1 MKLRRLEVTE
11 LNSYINKLIADEP
24 ILGNVMVKGEVSNF
38 KIHSSGNVYLSL
50 KVKDSM
56 VNCIILRRNFA
67 QDMVI
72 KDGTKIIASGSVR
85 VYERDGAYQL
95 YINSVEVE
103 GMGNLYYQYLLN
115 RPSFSSLSFICR
127 YW

>member
-1 MKLRRLEVTE
+1 MKLRPLEVSE
-11 LNSYINKLIADEP
+11 LNSYIKKLIADEP

-50 KVKDSM
+50 KDKDSK

-95 YINSVEVE
+95 YINSVEAVSYTH
-103 GMGNLYYQYLLN
+103 LTLPTTPYV
-115 RPSFSSLSFICR
+115 
-127 YW
+127 